1 LIALPLRLADRLE
14 SFFGQVAP
22 PPTFEHASKFF
33 EFGIAR
39 HLQSVAQDLRRSVRD
54 WARLYNSGTPARRRY
69 LTGRKR
75 GA

>member
-1 LIALPLRLADRLE
+1 MTAPEWNHYVALKVEYADFLRRLAAFNERVKRARKAGYPPHMIPRLPL
-14 SFFGQVAP
+14 
-22 PPTFEHASKFF
+22 
-33 EFGIAR
+33 
-39 HLQSVAQDLRRSVRD
+39 RSVRD